1 MSRKVKHGLSKSKEY
16 KCWLCMK
23 SRCYNSADP
32 NYYKY
37 GAIGIKVDDSFV
49 NDFTAFISEIGLM
62 PDNTNRWTIDRIDG
76 SLGYLSG
83 NIRWATAE
91 QQTRNRSKQSNNNS
105 GVTGV
110 YWNVLNKDMTYAI
123 ASWYEKEDAMTKQKH
138 KSFSVKKYGLL
149 PAFAMACKY
158 REEKIAELNA
168 LGYGYSSNHGL

>member
-23 SRCYNSADP
+23 SRCYNNSDP

-37 GAIGIKVDDSFV
+37 GAIGIEVDASFV
-49 NDFTAFISEIGLM
+49 NDFTAFISEIGFM
-62 PDNTNRWTIDRIDG
+62 PDNTNRWTVDRIDG

-91 QQTRNRSKQSNNNS
+91 QQTRNRRKQSNNIS

-110 YWNVLNKDMTYAI
+110 YWAICNEDTTYAVS
-123 ASWYEKEDAMTKQKH
+123 SWYEKEGSSTKQKH

-149 PAFAMACKY
+149 PAFAMAVDY
-158 REEKIAELNA
+158 RMNMINKLNSK
-168 LGYGYSSNHGL
+168 GYGYSDNHGI